1 MLEFIMKLFNFIT
14 SIIAS
19 YPVDRLD
26 VQIDQVIDYLDQL
39 SAEEFTKKI
48 DQLSNDFKQQYGK
61 SFNELDQMS
70 NEQLVKSG
78 QSKKLW
84 QN

>member
-1 MLEFIMKLFNFIT
+1 MLEFNMKLFNFIT
-14 SIIAS
+14 SIVAS

-26 VQIDQVIDYLDQL
+26 VQVDQVIDYLDQL
-39 SAEEFTKKI
+39 SAEEFTETI

-70 NEQLVKSG
+70 NEQLAEFAQTVESG
-78 QSKKLW
+78 L
-84 QN
+84 